1 MRAALSRLSTAH
13 WPQAFDN
20 LQQASADVSII
31 LLARWPM
38 RDFDSGYG
46 ANRVESERPGSGADH
61 TSVTKA
67 LRLRCPTLGPL
78 LPGRQLTAPAGLARH
93 SDLR

>member
-31 LLARWPM
+31 LLARWRT
-38 RDFDSGYG
+38 RDFDFGHRAS
-46 ANRVESERPGSGADH
+46 RV
-61 TSVTKA
+61 
-67 LRLRCPTLGPL
+67 
-78 LPGRQLTAPAGLARH
+78 AR
-93 SDLR
+93 RAAR

>member
-31 LLARWPM
+31 LLARWQT
-38 RDFDSGYG
+38 R
-46 ANRVESERPGSGADH
+46 GS
-61 TSVTKA
+61 
-67 LRLRCPTLGPL
+67 TLAIGQV
-78 LPGRQLTAPAGLARH
+78 G
-93 SDLR
+93 

>member
-31 LLARWPM
+31 LLARWPT
-38 RDFDSGYG
+38 RDFDFG
-46 ANRVESERPGSGADH
+46 
-61 TSVTKA
+61 
-67 LRLRCPTLGPL
+67 LGQV
-78 LPGRQLTAPAGLARH
+78 G
-93 SDLR
+93 